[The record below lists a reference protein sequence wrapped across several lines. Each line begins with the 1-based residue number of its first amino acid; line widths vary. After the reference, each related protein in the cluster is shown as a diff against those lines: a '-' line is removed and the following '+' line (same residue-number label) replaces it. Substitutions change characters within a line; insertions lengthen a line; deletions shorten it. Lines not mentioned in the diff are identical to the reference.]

1 MAKKIAT
8 QRRNENGDIV
18 FEDHLR
24 GTTTMLAK
32 KIDSM
37 PFLIATLNAY
47 TDYATST
54 VTRNIPR
61 VEDGLKLVTRRLLHE
76 LRTFTTNTKSAKII
90 GNVLGG
96 LHP

>member
-8 QRRNENGDIV
+8 QKRDDNDNIV
-18 FEDHLR
+18 FEDHER
-24 GTTTMLAK
+24 GTTTTLFNK
-32 KIDSM
+32 VKDM

-90 GNVLGG
+90 GNVLGS